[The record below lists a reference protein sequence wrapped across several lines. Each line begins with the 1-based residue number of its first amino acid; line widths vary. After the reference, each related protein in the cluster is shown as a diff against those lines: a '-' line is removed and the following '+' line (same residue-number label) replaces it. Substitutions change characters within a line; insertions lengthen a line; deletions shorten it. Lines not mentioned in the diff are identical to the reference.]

1 MSNIFKS
8 MKMDLEL
15 KGYSPK
21 TVDAYVRYAK
31 KFIQHYQK
39 PIEQL
44 RTDEIRNYLHYLIVN
59 KNIDFLK
66 INKVLK
72 LHSINSVSFNILY
85 LKFSFLY

>member
-31 KFIQHYQK
+31 KFIQHY
-39 PIEQL
+39 
-44 RTDEIRNYLHYLIVN
+44 
-59 KNIDFLK
+59 
-66 INKVLK
+66 
-72 LHSINSVSFNILY
+72 
-85 LKFSFLY
+85 